1 MKLDRVGIIGIL
13 MIIFGLIILTTGFL
27 NEVLMTVLWPILS
40 GSSDGKTVLLLC
52 IMGSILLINSLIV
65 NSTRIQKK
73 PFMKGLDGKKYL
85 KWTII
90 IVLFTYAV
98 GIIIE
103 LWLRFRFGVSPFT
116 TFISVT
122 PTETSTSITHT
133 HVFKS
138 VLGYTISTL
147 GIHVPSN
154 IHTGS
159 SLIQYVYPLP
169 LIIIVTFPLVYIT
182 GLLSLNGR
190 RGVHKLILAF
200 AVTLALI
207 SMVDGGLF
215 SQPAMIGLGGLLVIY
230 FLKKPFS
237 VKNLI
242 KPAFIIILIILAG
255 FAIEIAGSNTHYHD
269 VTVINQVEPLDLTGY
284 NATITESTGN
294 KTVFR
299 MYSNMTD
306 KEIFSSLSNSFKDK
320 SGGFFV
326 SWNLF
331 SYF

>member
-1 MKLDRVGIIGIL
+1 MKLDRVGLTGIL
-13 MIIFGLIILTTGFL
+13 MIIFGIIILKTGFL
-27 NEVLMTVLWPILS
+27 NNTLMMVLWPVLS
-40 GSSDGKTVLLLC
+40 GSSDGKAVLLFC
-52 IMGSILLINSLIV
+52 IMGSILLINSIII
-65 NSTRIQKK
+65 NSTKIQNK
-73 PFMKGLDGKKYL
+73 PFMKDLDGKKYL

-116 TFISVT
+116 TFIAVT

-147 GIHVPSN
+147 GIHVPAN

-159 SLIQYVYPLP
+159 SLIKYVYPFP

-182 GLLSLNGR
+182 GLLSLNSR
-190 RGVHKLILAF
+190 RGAHKLILAF

-215 SQPAMIGLGGLLVIY
+215 SQPAMIALGGLLVIY

-237 VKNLI
+237 VKNFI
-242 KPAFIIILIILAG
+242 KPAVIIILIILAG

-269 VTVINQVEPLDLTGY
+269 VTVVNQVEPLDLVGY
-284 NATITESTGN
+284 NATVTESNGN
-294 KTVFR
+294 TTVFR

-306 KEIFSSLSNSFKDK
+306 KEIFSSLSKSFEGK

-331 SYF
+331 SYL